1 MSGISSKAIYNP
13 ENRYKFNGIELNS
26 DFDLYS
32 YEARYRNL
40 DPQIGRWWQIDPK
53 PSVGISPFASM
64 DLNPILNS
72 DFLGDT
78 SVPAKPVPVWYQV
91 NRDAGTNQYQPS
103 PLVSNSSGSNSSS
116 TVMPSSN
123 TTNETTANTS
133 SNSQSNSSA
142 ATQTNTRT
150 TLEKIPILGPSLI
163 AAGSPL
169 VPKVIVPNILFR
181 SFVARGLVP

>member
-1 MSGISSKAIYNP
+1 MVVKESGFLYVYTSNETAQDVFFDNVVVTMATGPVLEETHYYPFGLAMSGISSKAIYNP

-72 DFLGDT
+72 DF
-78 SVPAKPVPVWYQV
+78 
-91 NRDAGTNQYQPS
+91 
-103 PLVSNSSGSNSSS
+103 
-116 TVMPSSN
+116 
-123 TTNETTANTS
+123 
-133 SNSQSNSSA
+133 
-142 ATQTNTRT
+142 
-150 TLEKIPILGPSLI
+150 
-163 AAGSPL
+163 
-169 VPKVIVPNILFR
+169 
-181 SFVARGLVP
+181 